1 MSRLLPYPLL
11 AASLLGMWLLL
22 NGFSLGHLL
31 LGSVIAV
38 GASLAMKALE
48 PSKPRIR
55 RWSQIPRLLGVVL
68 IDIIVSNAAVIRII
82 VLGRQEPRR
91 SGFVMIPLELRDPT
105 GLAVLSCIITST
117 PGTAWLE
124 YRAANGRLLIHVL
137 DMDDEQEVIDLVK
150 KRYESILMEIFQ

>member
-1 MSRLLPYPLL
+1 
-11 AASLLGMWLLL
+11 
-22 NGFSLGHLL
+22 
-31 LGSVIAV
+31 
-38 GASLAMKALE
+38 MKALE
-48 PSKPRIR
+48 PSKPQIR